1 MIVLDASLVIEWL
14 VGEENQ
20 SVPRLQE
27 ILADS
32 EIAVPAHW
40 PIEVSNFL
48 CARLNRKQITAA
60 HLQSMLDRLDIL
72 QVLVDSPI
80 EIDEI
85 GPLAIFAS
93 EQKLTSYDA
102 AYVQLAFHQTAILAT
117 LDASMRQAGQR
128 LNIALL
134 PA

>member
-1 MIVLDASLVIEWL
+1 LIVLDASLVIEWL
-14 VGEENQ
+14 VGDGDQ
-20 SVPRLQE
+20 SVPHLQE

-32 EIAVPAHW
+32 EVVVPAHW

-48 CARLNRKQITAA
+48 CTRLDRKQITIV
-60 HLQSMLDRLDIL
+60 HLQSMLDRLDVL

-93 EQKLTSYDA
+93 EYELTSYGA
-102 AYVQLAFHQTAILAT
+102 AYIQLAFHQTAILAT
-117 LDASMRQAGQR
+117 LDVSMRKAAQR
-128 LNIALL
+128 LSIALL

>member
-14 VGEENQ
+14 VGDRAQ
-20 SVPRLQE
+20 SVPHLQE
-27 ILADS
+27 ILPDS
-32 EIAVPAHW
+32 EIVVPAHW

-48 CARLNRKQITAA
+48 CTRLSRNQIALA
-60 HLQSMLDRLDIL
+60 HLQSVLDRLDML
-72 QVLVDSPI
+72 QVHVDSPI

-93 EQKLTSYDA
+93 EHELTSYDA

-117 LDASMRQAGQR
+117 LDVSMRNAAQR